1 MFTALLIAILIV
13 AGATTVIGGGLV
25 FAHQRRR
32 ALERGNGEPKL
43 LGSGDDSGARSV
55 ERGPREMRPGD
66 VMQHAGRDWLVEGVL
81 HYDEDGHR
89 WVAGRLVDVNDVRW
103 LVVGMDR
110 AGTTGAR
117 LMEIDKEI
125 EVGGYPPEVLVVGE
139 KRYPLERRGTATVKI
154 SGDAGAIPGTRDL
167 APESVLRCRWWRYQA
182 AGPDTILVEQWGGD
196 FRTLRGTAVT
206 DGDLDL
212 MPGS

>member
-13 AGATTVIGGGLV
+13 AGATTAIGGGLV

-32 ALERGNGEPKL
+32 ALERGNQPKL
-43 LGSGDDSGARSV
+43 LGSGDDSGARAV
-55 ERGPREMRPGD
+55 ERGSRDMRPGD
-66 VMQHAGRDWLVEGVL
+66 VMQHGGRDWLVEGVL

-89 WVAGRLVDVNDVRW
+89 WVAGRLVDVDEVRW

-110 AGTTGAR
+110 AGATGAR
-117 LMEIDKEI
+117 LLADDKEI
-125 EVGGYPPEVLVVGE
+125 EVGGYPPEVLVVGD

-154 SGDAGAIPGTRDL
+154 TGDAGSLPGTRDL

-196 FRTLRGTAVT
+196 FRALRGAAVP

>member
-1 MFTALLIAILIV
+1 MFTALLIAVLIV

-32 ALERGNGEPKL
+32 ALERGSDPKL
-43 LGSGDDSGARSV
+43 LGSGDDGGLRSV

-66 VMQHAGRDWLVEGVL
+66 IMQHGGRDWLVEGVL

-89 WVAGRLVDVNDVRW
+89 WVAGRLVDVDEVRW
-103 LVVGMDR
+103 LVIGMDR
-110 AGTTGAR
+110 AGATGAR
-117 LMEIDKEI
+117 LLADDREI
-125 EVGGYPPEVLVVGE
+125 EVGGYPPDVLVVGD

-154 SGDAGAIPGTRDL
+154 SGDAGAILGARDL

-196 FRTLRGTAVT
+196 FRTLRGAAVS

>member
-1 MFTALLIAILIV
+1 VFTALLIAILIV

-32 ALERGNGEPKL
+32 ALERGPEPKL
-43 LGSGDDSGARSV
+43 LGSGDSARML
-55 ERGPREMRPGD
+55 ERGPRDMRAGD
-66 VMQHAGRDWLVEGVL
+66 ALQHAGRDWLVEGVL

-89 WVAGRLVDVNDVRW
+89 WIAGRLVDVNDTRW

-110 AGTTGAR
+110 TGASGAR
-117 LMEIDKEI
+117 MLEDDRDI
-125 EVGGYPPEVLVVGE
+125 EVGGYPPEVLVVGD
-139 KRYPLERRGTATVKI
+139 KRYPLERRGTATVTI
-154 SGDAGAIPGTRDL
+154 TGDVGAIPGSRGL

-182 AGPDTILVEQWGGD
+182 AGPDTILVEQWGSD
-196 FRTLRGTAVT
+196 FRSLRGTAIP
-206 DGDLDL
+206 DADLDL